1 MSAASSALALFFTA
15 ADRLQHMR
23 GADVRPIWTG
33 PDSFVYKHAD
43 AEGTRFVA
51 VDAAANTVVP
61 AFDHAVLAANLTAA
75 LGRPV
80 EPNALPFEHFEFT
93 DDRNAIRAGIDGG
106 IWTCGLAPGAPCSAA
121 TPNVVDGAP
130 AIPSPDGCWL
140 AYLKGGN
147 LWLRPTGGGDDIA
160 LTTDAV
166 PDYGYAGSTGN
177 NCSPVTIAIAGMQMP
192 PNLRW
197 APDSTKILTHRIDE
211 RGVKLATLLQNV
223 PGNGDV
229 RAKAWTY
236 RYSMPDEPKA
246 LLEQVLFD
254 VPNARRIALQTA
266 PIALPFVS
274 LIELNY
280 AWWGADSGAAYYV
293 DVAPFKKAMALKAI
307 DAHTGAVRTV
317 VSESAEPSIE
327 PSLVGILPMI
337 KVIGDDVVWY
347 SRRSG
352 TSQLYRYDLAT
363 GRLLNAI
370 TQGDFTVRDIVH
382 IDQAAGRLFFLA
394 SGAADASD
402 AYYNQLYSV
411 RIDGTDQRQ
420 LTPEDAE
427 HTVPPQPP
435 VLPDPLQLGPRLS
448 SVSPSGAYLI
458 DTHSRPNRLPVTVL
472 RRADGTVVRELARG
486 ELVGLDLPPSAFPE
500 PFEALA
506 ADGVTKLYGTLYR
519 PVDFNPAASYPI
531 VDSIYPG
538 PQTRR
543 VRKAFVDSL
552 FDAFFPVGL
561 AQYGMI
567 VFTVDGRGTPDR
579 PTSFVDQSYG
589 QLSNAGMLE
598 DHVAVIHQLAERF
611 PYIDASRAGIYGA
624 SGGGYATA
632 RAMFAHGETFKAG
645 VSICGNHDQ
654 RGYIPIWA
662 ESYNGPNNP
671 EGLDAAS
678 NTRIAHQL
686 TGKLF
691 LIHGE
696 MDDNVHPALTMQVV
710 DALIKADKDFEL
722 LIVPNA
728 NHGGVGSPYVM
739 RRTAEFLAR
748 ELGAV
753 KANNKG

>member
-1 MSAASSALALFFTA
+1 MSAAGSAPAMFFTA

-23 GADVRPIWTG
+23 GAEVRPIWMG
-33 PDSFVYKHAD
+33 PDSFVYKLAD
-43 AEGTRFVA
+43 GAGARFIA
-51 VDAAANTVVP
+51 VDAATAAAAP
-61 AFDHAVLAANLTAA
+61 AFDHEAIAANLTVT

-80 EPNALPFEHFEFT
+80 EPGKLPFEQFDFT
-93 DDRNAIRAGIDGG
+93 EDRTAIRAVIDGG
-106 IWTCGLAPGAPCSAA
+106 IRTCGLAPGAPCSAA
-121 TPNVVDGAP
+121 APNIVDGAP
-130 AIPSPDGCWL
+130 GVLSPDGRWL

-147 LWLRPTGGGDDIA
+147 LWLRPTEGGDDVA
-160 LTTDAV
+160 LTSDAV
-166 PDYGYAGSTGN
+166 ADYGYAGSTGV

-197 APDSTKILTHRIDE
+197 SPDSAKIFTHRIDE

-223 PGNGDV
+223 PGNGEV

-246 LLEQVLFD
+246 LLEHVLFD
-254 VPNARRIALQTA
+254 VPSARRICVEAA
-266 PIALPFVS
+266 PIALPLIS

-293 DVAPFKKAMALKAI
+293 ELAPFKKAMALKAI
-307 DAHTGAVRTV
+307 DAATGAVRTV
-317 VSESAEPSIE
+317 ISEAAEPSIE

-337 KVIGDDVVWY
+337 KVIGEDVVWY

-363 GRLLNAI
+363 GALKNAV
-370 TQGDFTVRDIVH
+370 TSGDFTVRDIVH
-382 IDQAAGRLFFLA
+382 VDAAAGRLFFLA

-402 AYYNQLYSV
+402 VYYNQLYAV
-411 RIDGTDQRQ
+411 QLDGAGQHR

-435 VLPDPLQLGPRLS
+435 ILPDPLGLGTRLS
-448 SVSPSGAYLI
+448 PVSPSGAWFI
-458 DTHSRPNRLPVTVL
+458 DTFSRPDQLPVSVL
-472 RRADGTVVRELARG
+472 RRTDGSVMRELARG
-486 ELVGLDLPPSAFPE
+486 ELYGLDLPPAAYPE
-500 PFEALA
+500 PFKALA

-519 PVDFNPAASYPI
+519 PIDFDPAASYPI

-552 FDAFFPVGL
+552 FDGFFPFGL

-589 QLSNAGMLE
+589 QLANAGMLE
-598 DHVAVIHQLAERF
+598 DHVAVIHQLTARY
-611 PYIDASRAGIYGA
+611 PYIDANRAGIYGA

-654 RGYIPIWA
+654 RGYLPHWA

-671 EGLDAAS
+671 SGLDAAC
-678 NTRIAHQL
+678 NTSIAHQL

-739 RRTAEFLAR
+739 RRTAKFLAR

>member
-1 MSAASSALALFFTA
+1 MSAASSAPALFFTA

-23 GADVRPIWTG
+23 GADVRPIWIG
-33 PDSFVYKHAD
+33 PDSFACKMAD
-43 AEGTRFVA
+43 AEGARFVA
-51 VDAAANTVVP
+51 VDAAANAAVP
-61 AFDHAVLAANLTAA
+61 AFDHAALAANLTAA

-80 EPNALPFEHFEFT
+80 EPNALPFEHFDFT
-93 DDRNAIRAGIDGG
+93 DDRSAIRAVIDGG
-106 IWTCGLAPGAPCSAA
+106 IWTCGLAPGAPCTAA
-121 TPNVVDGAP
+121 APNMIDGAP
-130 AIPSPDGCWL
+130 AIPSPDGRWL

-147 LWLRPTGGGDDIA
+147 LWLRPKGGGEDIA
-160 LTTDAV
+160 LTSDAV
-166 PDYGYAGSTGN
+166 ADYGYAGSTGV
-177 NCSPVTIAIAGMQMP
+177 NCSPVTLAIAGVQMP

-197 APDSTKILTHRIDE
+197 SPDSTKILTHRIDE

-246 LLEQVLFD
+246 LLEHVLFD
-254 VPNARRIALQTA
+254 VPSMRRIAVQAA
-266 PIALPFVS
+266 PIALPFIS

-280 AWWGADSGAAYYV
+280 AWWGADSAEAYYIEL
-293 DVAPFKKAMALKAI
+293 APFKKTMSLRAI
-307 DAHTGAVRTV
+307 DPATGAVRTV
-317 VSESAEPSIE
+317 VSESAEPFIE
-327 PSLVGILPMI
+327 PGIIIVQPM
-337 KVIGDDVVWY
+337 VRVSGDDVIWV

-352 TSQLYRYDLAT
+352 TVQLYRYDRVT
-363 GRLLNAI
+363 GALKNAI
-370 TQGDFTVRDIVH
+370 TGGAFTVREIVH
-382 IDQAAGRLFFLA
+382 IDAASDRLFFLA
-394 SGAADASD
+394 SGEPDASD
-402 AYYNQLYSV
+402 AYYNRFYSV
-411 RIDGTDQRQ
+411 RLDGSDQRR

-427 HTVPPQPP
+427 HSAPPQPP
-435 VLPDPLQLGPRLS
+435 VLPDPLGLGTRLS
-448 SVSPSGAYLI
+448 AVSPSGEYFV
-458 DTHSRPNRLPVTVL
+458 DTWSRPDQLPVSVL
-472 RRADGTVVRELARG
+472 RRSDGTLVRELARG
-486 ELVGLDLPPSAFPE
+486 ELVDVDVPPAAFPE

-519 PVDFNPAASYPI
+519 PTDFDPAQSYPI

-538 PQTRR
+538 PQMRR

-552 FDAFFPVGL
+552 FDGFFQFGL
-561 AQYGMI
+561 AQFGMM
-567 VFTVDGRGTPDR
+567 VFTLDGRGTPER
-579 PTSFVDQSYG
+579 PNAFVDQSYG

-598 DHVAVIHQLAERF
+598 DHIAVIHQLAERF

-678 NTRIAHQL
+678 NARIAHQL

-728 NHGGVGSPYVM
+728 NHGGVGIPYVM

-753 KANNKG
+753 KTKSKG